1 MANNHGGKRPG
12 AGRKPKDTERA
23 LIERLA
29 PYEDQAI
36 EKLIDAMD
44 AGEAWAL
51 KLFFEY
57 RWGKPTQRTDITAE
71 GIQVTPIS
79 FFSSLPEWIDEPG

>member
-12 AGRKPKDTERA
+12 AGRKPKDAEQA

-36 EKLIDAMD
+36 EKLTDAMT

-51 KLFFEY
+51 KMFFEY
-57 RWGKPTQRTDITAE
+57 RWGKPTQRTDITSE
-71 GIQVTPIS
+71 GVTVTPVS
-79 FFSSLPEWIDEPG
+79 FFGNLPEWMDD